1 MERIDW
7 FKLNERSQKKYE
19 TFTAALGSLGIALED
34 AEKLTKSYADAY
46 GNGRPADWGIVEPEE
61 LTDAVADLNESLNS
75 LVVKARKH
83 EAKLRSWEWEL

>member
-19 TFTAALGSLGIALED
+19 TFTAALGSLGVALEEAD
-34 AEKLTKSYADAY
+34 KLVKSYTDAY
-46 GNGRPADWGIVEPEE
+46 DTGNPIGWGVVEPEE
-61 LTDAVADLNESLNS
+61 LTAAAADLNESLNS